1 MDVQR
6 VQNIPAKGQML
17 PEVRLLAPDGRPV
30 PLSRYRHARNLILA
44 FLGPRGAF
52 LRSPLVPSLKREYA
66 AIQEAA
72 AEVLVV
78 LNGPPEDAAAAE
90 AALRLPFPLLA
101 DPDGD
106 AHKRFGAL
114 GDGPAIYVADRFG
127 EIHFAAHPTTPGDV
141 PSALDLLGWL
151 NYIELL
157 CPE

>member
-1 MDVQR
+1 MDVQALAS
-6 VQNIPAKGQML
+6 IPAQGQML
-17 PEVRLLAPDGRPV
+17 PDVTLVAADGSAV
-30 PLSRYRHARNLILA
+30 PLSRYRHNRNLVLA
-44 FLGPRGAF
+44 FLGPRAA
-52 LRSPLVPSLKREYA
+52 LLQSPLVPSLKREYG
-66 AIQEAA
+66 AIQEAE

-78 LNGPPEDAAAAE
+78 LNGPPEDAAAAGT
-90 AALRLPFPLLA
+90 ALQLPFPLLS

-106 AHKRFGAL
+106 AHKRFGAR

-127 EIHFAAHPTTPGDV
+127 EIHFAAHPTTPGEL